1 MRFLKGWNNLKKAG
15 LNNLTWGFTHCLY
28 KKKKRGKFITL
39 LAALLCVFVTGC
51 ARLATPPE
59 VKEGGAGY
67 VNADDF
73 NMWLAY
79 KNGTLMDH
87 GGMSERLDMQAP
99 LIVVLEG
106 DGLPWS
112 RPWRISS
119 DPTSPDPLMFDWYRQ
134 WPGEALY
141 LGRPCYFG
149 AKSRRVP
156 PAPWDVEEPPETQ
169 SCFAYW
175 YTHGRYSEEVVTAMA
190 QVLRMKAGDRPL
202 LLLGHSG
209 GGALAMLLAARM
221 SNTVAVMT
229 LSGNLNVAAWTS
241 GHDFSPLT
249 GSLDPAASPPLNRD
263 VRQSHWAARG
273 DETVKPEWIEKEAA
287 RQQATF
293 QLGPASKH
301 SDWRHYW
308 PQINDAI
315 SQLKATI
322 SRQR

>member
-1 MRFLKGWNNLKKAG
+1 MAD
-15 LNNLTWGFTHCLY
+15 
-28 KKKKRGKFITL
+28 
-39 LAALLCVFVTGC
+39 
-51 ARLATPPE
+51 
-59 VKEGGAGY
+59 Y
-67 VNADDF
+67 VSADDF

-79 KNGTLMDH
+79 KNGTAMDAH
-87 GGMSERLDMQAP
+87 SMLDALDSQAP
-99 LIVVLEG
+99 LIVVIEG

-149 AKSRRVP
+149 AKSSRVP
-156 PAPWDVEEPPETQ
+156 PTPWDREGPPETQ
-169 SCFAYW
+169 PCFAYW
-175 YTHGRYSEEVVTAMA
+175 YTHGRYSEEIVTAMA
-190 QVLRMKAGDRPL
+190 RVLRMKAGDRRL

-209 GGALAMLLAARM
+209 GGTLAMLLAARM
-221 SNTVAVMT
+221 SNAAAVMT
-229 LSGNLNVAAWTS
+229 LSGNLNVTAWTS
-241 GHDFSPLT
+241 GHDFSKLA
-249 GSLDPAASPPLNRD
+249 GSLDPAALPPLSRD
-263 VRQSHWAARG
+263 VRQWHWAASG
-273 DETVKPEWIEKEAA
+273 DEVVKPGWIEREAA

-293 QLGPASKH
+293 QLGPATNH
-301 SDWRHYW
+301 GDWRLYW